1 MELWVLIQAVCLN
14 RLLARV
20 LQLFLNSW
28 VRLVCILA
36 LPLLVELVTLLS
48 RCLRYVLYL
57 LDLSLRLGLH
67 LIDCSLRAVD
77 LAVLLEVVSAVALWL
92 SLILRDVLARL

>member
-77 LAVLLEVVSAVALWL
+77 LAVLLEVVRTVALWL
-92 SLILRDVLARL
+92 SLILRDVLA

>member
-1 MELWVLIQAVCLN
+1 MELGVLVEAVCLD

-36 LPLLVELVTLLS
+36 LSLLVVLITLLS
-48 RCLRYVLYL
+48 RRLRYVLYL
-57 LDLSLRLGLH
+57 LDLSLRLRLH

-77 LAVLLEVVSAVALWL
+77 LAVLLEVVRAVALWL
-92 SLILRDVLARL
+92 SLILSDVLARL